1 MQILELAAK
10 LQSVGLTDKQAKVY
24 VSALFLG
31 ASSVQKIAQQAD
43 VNRATTYVILGELE
57 EMGVISE
64 STVGKKTVYIAEPPE
79 AIERFLDGMQ
89 KGIQTRKEEL
99 KALMPELRNT
109 ERSQEQ
115 SAPTIRFYKVDEGFD
130 KMNDYLRRKAPKG
143 SMLYGITN
151 TDIVDEMYG
160 KYIKNSIPV
169 KRVKKGIK
177 SKLIY
182 FSTTEKKPRTSK
194 EFMREAKAINNP
206 FPCDITLY
214 EHSALIFSYSSKKP
228 VGIVIEDKDIV
239 AGLRQLFESYWN
251 SIR

>member
-10 LQSVGLTDKQAKVY
+10 LQSVGFTDKQAKVY
-24 VSALFLG
+24 VAALFLG

-64 STVGKKTVYIAEPPE
+64 STVGKKTVYVAEPPE

-89 KGIQTRKEEL
+89 KGIQARKDEL

-130 KMNDYLRRKAPKG
+130 KMNDYLLRKAPRG
-143 SMLYGITN
+143 SEVYGITDLDK
-151 TDIVDEMYG
+151 TRELFGRYPSKV
-160 KYIKNSIPV
+160 PA
-169 KRVKKGIK
+169 KRIKKGILG
-177 SKLIY
+177 KLLY
-182 FSTTEKKPRTSK
+182 YSTKDTFPKVSK
-194 EFMREAKAINNP
+194 EHKREAKRLKSA
-206 FPCDITLY
+206 FPSDMTLY
-214 EHSALIFSYSSKKP
+214 ENSALIFNYSSKKP

-239 AGLRQLFESYWN
+239 QGLRQLFEFYW
-251 SIR
+251 SSTK